1 MKKLLLLLVSITF
14 SSMLFSQECFEIF
27 ISEYVEGWSNNK
39 AIELYNPTNNTIDL
53 SNYQLKRYS
62 NGSTSAGAQKVL
74 TLTGI
79 MPPLSVYVI
88 VIDKRDSTGTG
99 QNAPVWAELQA
110 KADIFECP
118 IYDENNV
125 MYFNGNDAVILYS
138 LDFDLVIDRL
148 GKIGENP
155 GEEGTGA
162 DAEGGWNNVPP
173 DFIWAANGATGWTLN
188 HSLIRKPNIVTGD
201 FFPTATFDVSEQWD
215 SIPPV
220 IINDDGFL
228 VGNWASLGSHTC
240 DCGNVVGLN
249 ELDILEVKISPNPS
263 AFGKVTIVSKEVIS
277 EIVIY
282 SINGAM
288 VQKIDAIKNKS
299 IELNTSDYIPGI
311 YLINMRFDNG
321 YVTSKRLIIE

>member
-1 MKKLLLLLVSITF
+1 MKKLLLLSLSIF
-14 SSMLFSQECFEIF
+14 ISSLMFSQECIEIF

-39 AIELYNPTNNTIDL
+39 AIELYNPTNNTVDL

-62 NGSTSAGAQKVL
+62 NGSTSAGAEKVL

-99 QNAPVWAELQA
+99 QEAPVWDELQA

-138 LDFDLVIDRL
+138 LGFDLVIDRL
-148 GKIGENP
+148 GKIGEDPGNP
-155 GEEGTGA
+155 TDG
-162 DAEGGWNNVPP
+162 GGWNDVGP
-173 DFIWAANGATGWTLN
+173 DFTWAANGAEAWTAN
-188 HSLIRKPNIVTGD
+188 HSLLRKSNIVVGD

-220 IINDDGFL
+220 VYNEDGI
-228 VGNWASLGSHTC
+228 VTGGNWASLGNHTC
-240 DCGNVVGLN
+240 DCGDVVDGVN
-249 ELDILEVKISPNPS
+249 ELDILQIVISPNPS
-263 AFGKVTIVSKEVIS
+263 ASGKVTIASKESINQ
-277 EIVIY
+277 IVIY
-282 SINGAM
+282 SINGM
-288 VQKIDAIKNKS
+288 MIQKIDGIKSKS
-299 IELNTSDYIPGI
+299 IELNTSDYLPGV
-311 YLINMRFDNG
+311 YLVNMRFDNG
-321 YVTSKRLIIE
+321 YVSSKRLIIK